1 LDTNRAT
8 ETRILNALNT
18 LREALTLLEW
28 EPEPLKDARGFSV
41 DFGPPHL
48 PIANALAA
56 IAAPVEHFVIYFNF
70 GLETPTERRDEVA
83 RFVTRANWGLT
94 AGNFELDYDDGQLRF
109 RSSFAFTGMELTEPM
124 ILNSIRDAMNVVEIY
139 ADAAVN
145 VIARGKS
152 AEIAIKE
159 IE

>member
-1 LDTNRAT
+1 
-8 ETRILNALNT
+8 
-18 LREALTLLEW
+18 
-28 EPEPLKDARGFSV
+28 
-41 DFGPPHL
+41 
-48 PIANALAA
+48 
-56 IAAPVEHFVIYFNF
+56 VIYFNF